1 MPTLASENAKATHT
15 MNRLLGLVLVGCLP
29 VALLGCDGG
38 SRSTGAAASIRIGEI
53 NSYSA
58 FPAYTLPYRNGW
70 QLALEEINVAGG
82 VLGRE
87 LEVVSRDD
95 GGKPS
100 NALTHAS
107 ELVTRARVTLLCGTF
122 LSNVGLAMSDFAK
135 QKEVLFIAAETLT
148 TRLTEEQ
155 GNRYTWRLR
164 PSTYVQNAMLVAA
177 VGDHP
182 ARRWATIAPNY
193 EYGQSSVAEFKK
205 LMTARHPAVEFV
217 EEQWPA
223 LGKLDAGATV
233 EALGRANPDAIY
245 NATFGADLAKLVR
258 EGSTRGLFR
267 DRLVVSP
274 LTGEPEY
281 LDPLRDEAPE
291 GWLVTGYP
299 WSDIETAEHETFV
312 RSYRA
317 KFGDPPRLSS
327 VVGYSMIQSVA
338 ALLRQAG
345 STGTEALIETLGGLR
360 VDTPLGP
367 ISWRG
372 VDHQS
377 TMGAYVGK
385 TARRNGRGI
394 MVEWYYANGA
404 DYLPSEEE
412 VLSRQTTG
420 R

>member
-1 MPTLASENAKATHT
+1 MQTGQLA
-15 MNRLLGLVLVGCLP
+15 MNRLLRSVLVSCLV
-29 VALLGCDGG
+29 VALIGCHDG
-38 SRSTGAAASIRIGEI
+38 SHSNDSASSIRIGEI

-58 FPAYTLPYRNGW
+58 YPAYTLPYRNGW
-70 QLALEEINVAGG
+70 ELALEEVNVAGG
-82 VLGRE
+82 VLGRT

-107 ELVTRARVTLLCGTF
+107 ELVTRERVVLLCGTF
-122 LSNVGLAMSDFAK
+122 LSNVGLAMSEFAK
-135 QKEVLFIAAETLT
+135 HKKVLFIAAETLT
-148 TRLTEEQ
+148 TRLTQEQ

-164 PSTYVQNAMLVAA
+164 PSTYVQNAMLAEA
-177 VGDHP
+177 IGDHP
-182 ARRWATIAPNY
+182 ARRWAFIAPNY

-205 LMTARHPAVEFV
+205 LIQARHPDVEFV

-291 GWLVTGYP
+291 GWVVTGYP
-299 WSDIETAEHETFV
+299 WSEIQTPEHETFV
-312 RSYRA
+312 ERYQA
-317 KFGDPPRLSS
+317 IFGEPPRLAS
-327 VVGYSMIQSVA
+327 VAGYSMIQSIA
-338 ALLRQAG
+338 ALLKQAG
-345 STGTEALIETLGGLR
+345 STDTETLIEAMGGLR

-367 ISWRG
+367 ITWRG

-377 TMGAYVGK
+377 TMGTYVGK
-385 TARRNGRGI
+385 TARHNGRGV
-394 MVEWYYANGA
+394 MVDWYYANGA

-412 VLSRQTTG
+412 VLSRQATE